1 MKRYKPLFNEDR
13 NEDILRKSSFF
24 SRYYDKIVATK
35 TYQEFQ
41 HSNKQLIKQ
50 YVDEE
55 KEKLN
60 DIPDISKRTKK
71 LKDMMRE
78 IRIELTAVWSALKNQ
93 SHEHWIDIKFSD
105 IEKLSEEL
113 HLADFKKHAGASDF
127 TKDWIEVRRKIKGP
141 GNKSAK
147 LHSMKVS
154 RKNDY
159 IIFRFVSTPTY
170 SGSEKSVNLKTM
182 TMNGK
187 VRAYTEQ
194 LKINDFFKLAAT
206 KPGYNEKEMTWK
218 EIKEI
223 LSVAPLQVSC
233 NCGSF
238 TFQGLSYYLT
248 QLDGTI
254 FPNNIEPKV
263 WNKHHDKGNDIG
275 MLCKH
280 LSMIF
285 NSIDL
290 FLSNFASMINKYLKG
305 TK

>member
-1 MKRYKPLFNEDR
+1 MKRYKQLFNEDR
-13 NEDILRKSSFF
+13 YEDTLRKSSFF
-24 SRYYDKIVATK
+24 SRYNGKIIPTK

-41 HSNKQLIKQ
+41 HSNKQIIKQ

-60 DIPDISKRTKK
+60 DIPDVSKRNKK

-78 IRIELTAVWSALKNQ
+78 IGIELTDVWSALKNEL
-93 SHEHWIDIKFSD
+93 HEHWVDIKFSD
-105 IEKLSEEL
+105 IEKLEEEL

-127 TKDWIEVRRKIKGP
+127 TKDWIEIRRKIKGP

-147 LHSMKVS
+147 LHSLKIN
-154 RKNDY
+154 RKEDY
-159 IIFRFVSTPTY
+159 VIFVFKSSPTY
-170 SGSEKSVNLKTM
+170 SGLEKSVNVKSM
-182 TMNGK
+182 TWNGK
-187 VRAYTEQ
+187 VKAYTEMI
-194 LKINDFFKLAAT
+194 KINDFFKLAET
-206 KPGYNEKEMTWK
+206 KPGYVEKEMNWK

-223 LSVAPLQVSC
+223 LSVAPISVSC

-238 TFQGLSYYLT
+238 TYQGLSYYLT

-254 FPNNIEPKV
+254 FPNNIEPKR

-285 NSIDL
+285 NSIDF
-290 FLSNFASMINKYLKG
+290 FLSNFTSMINKYIQSR
-305 TK
+305 